1 MIGVPLLSTRQTAGH
16 SSGTCGEID
25 LMPRNDVLLTVL
37 AFILTTNVLAVLV
50 VARAHLS

>member
-1 MIGVPLLSTRQTAGH
+1 
-16 SSGTCGEID
+16 
-25 LMPRNDVLLTVL
+25 MPRNDVLLTVL